1 MTIFSPILFF
11 LNPLLAEVVL
21 PQGEGVLEAFTAAVT
36 ITTIVIFLA
45 SRFFGELLVRLGLP
59 ALLGDLIGGVVLG
72 VSGLHFLDLGEI
84 GAAQINPTL
93 VNFVHWITGTTNE
106 LVTGVFDIGVRIV
119 IEDNA
124 EIGILVLLFTIGLES
139 DLKELL
145 KVGLQAA
152 IVSLLGVMFPF
163 LSGFLGLN
171 LLFGVP
177 ILPAL
182 LAGAALS
189 STSIIITAKVMQE
202 MGVLETKEGQ
212 IILGAAIIDDI
223 PSIVILA
230 LVISVVEK
238 GQVELGN
245 VVSLIVNAAIF
256 VVAAVL
262 LNRFFGPVYVA
273 TLEKLKNAN
282 AVFIGAL
289 LFASTMGLIASAI
302 GLEAILGSFAA
313 AGLVMGGTE
322 KREEL
327 KEMFKPLVAIFTTI
341 FFVSI
346 GAKIDLSVL
355 NPALAQ
361 NREGLIIASF
371 LIVVAILGKLVA
383 GFFVVSQEKINRLAI
398 GTGMIPRGEVGLV
411 LAGLG
416 ASTGALS
423 PSLNVAIVLMV
434 ISTTF
439 VAPPLLRVVFTTPEP
454 EALDC

>member
-59 ALLGDLIGGVVLG
+59 ALLGDLMGGVVLG

-93 VNFVHWITGTTNE
+93 VNFVHWITGTSNE

-152 IVSLLGVMFPF
+152 IVSLLGVTFPF

-223 PSIVILA
+223 PSLVILA

-245 VVSLIVNAAIF
+245 VVYLIVNAAIF

-273 TLEKLKNAN
+273 TLEKLKNTN

-302 GLEAILGSFAA
+302 GLEAILGSFA

-454 EALDC
+454 EA

>member
-72 VSGLHFLDLGEI
+72 VSGLHFLDLGEM

-152 IVSLLGVMFPF
+152 IVSLLGVTFPF

-177 ILPAL
+177 TLPAL

-230 LVISVVEK
+230 LVLSVVEK

-245 VVSLIVNAAIF
+245 VVYLIVNAAIF

-273 TLEKLKNAN
+273 TLEKLKNVN

-302 GLEAILGSFAA
+302 GLEAILGSFA

-355 NPALAQ
+355 NPALAE